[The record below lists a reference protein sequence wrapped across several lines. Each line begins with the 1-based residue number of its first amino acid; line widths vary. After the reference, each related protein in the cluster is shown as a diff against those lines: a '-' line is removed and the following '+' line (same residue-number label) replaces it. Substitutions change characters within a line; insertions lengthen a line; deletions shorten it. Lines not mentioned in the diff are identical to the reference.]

1 MAYPKL
7 TDQPGALE
15 IAASIRAG
23 ELSPHEAVE
32 DAIAR
37 IEHLDVHINAVAV
50 CDFERAIA
58 AAKAMDGKVPGEH
71 QPLFGVPMTI
81 KESFDIAGLPTCWGH
96 AEHAENIARR
106 DAKVVSRLK
115 AAGVIL
121 LGKTNV
127 PIDLADWQ
135 SFNAVYGR
143 TNNPHDHSRS
153 PGGSSG
159 GSAAAVASGMVPIE
173 YGTDIGGSVR
183 VPAHF
188 CGVWGH
194 KTSWGLVSKHGHDH
208 PLMAGKD
215 AHDGALS
222 IAGPLARN
230 AADIEILL
238 RLTADFPVF
247 ERRKPIRQC
256 RFLALL
262 DHPDSPLDSSV
273 RGPMEAAL
281 DTLEAAGVKI
291 DRASDLVPDLAAQ
304 QADYLRM
311 LNIAMARGMPS
322 PDGKRASA
330 TDWFDLLDRQTCNE
344 LAWEQV
350 FEAYDFVLAPPA
362 PVLAVPHRNEAVFRG
377 DLDIN
382 GADHPASG
390 GLAWAGLATFP
401 NLPSTVLPIGQGS
414 YLGSTLPCGMQVMG
428 PRWRDLDCVA
438 AARDIDLI
446 VNG

>member
-7 TDQPGALE
+7 TDQPGGME
-15 IAASIRAG
+15 TAAAIRAG
-23 ELSPHEAVE
+23 ELTPHEAVE

-37 IEHLDVHINAVAV
+37 IEHLDVHVNAVAV

-58 AAKAMDGKVPGEH
+58 TAKAMDGQTPGGH

-96 AEHAENIARR
+96 EAHADDIARR

-115 AAGVIL
+115 AAGVIFV
-121 LGKTNV
+121 GKTNV
-127 PIDLADWQ
+127 PVDLADWQ
-135 SFNAVYGR
+135 SFNKVYGR

-194 KTSWGLVSKHGHDH
+194 KTSWGLISRYGHDH

-230 AADIEILL
+230 ADDIEILL
-238 RLTADFPVF
+238 RLTAQFPLF
-247 ERRKPIRQC
+247 ERDKPIRQC
-256 RFLALL
+256 RVLALL
-262 DHPDSPLDSSV
+262 DHPDSPIDDSV

-281 DTLEAAGVKI
+281 AVLEAAGVRI
-291 DRASDLVPDLAAQ
+291 DRSSDLLPDLAAQ

-322 PDGKRASA
+322 PDGTRATA
-330 TDWFDLLDRQTCNE
+330 TDWFDLLDKQTRNE

-362 PVLAVPHRNEAVFRG
+362 PVLAVPHSDQAIFQG
-377 DLDIN
+377 TLDIN
-382 GADHPASG
+382 GEQLPASG
-390 GLAWAGLATFP
+390 GLAWPGLATFP
-401 NLPSTVLPIGQGS
+401 NLPATVLPIGSSTVDGA
-414 YLGSTLPCGMQVMG
+414 TLPCGMQVIG
-428 PRWRDLDCVA
+428 PRWRDLDCVY

-446 VNG
+446 ING

>member
-7 TDQPGALE
+7 TDKDGALE
-15 IAASIRAG
+15 TAARIRDG
-23 ELSPHEAVE
+23 EISPHEAVE

-37 IEHLDVHINAVAV
+37 IEHLDAHINAVAV

-58 AAKAMDGKVPGEH
+58 TAKAMDRDVPGEH

-81 KESFDIAGLPTCWGH
+81 KESFDIAGLPTTWGH
-96 AEHAENIARR
+96 KAHTNYIAKR
-106 DAKVVSRLK
+106 DAKIVARLK
-115 AAGVIL
+115 AAGVVF

-127 PIDLADWQ
+127 PVDLSDWQ
-135 SFNAVYGR
+135 SFNPVYGR
-143 TNNPHDHSRS
+143 TNNPHDHDRS

-208 PLMAGKD
+208 PAFAGKD

-230 AADIEILL
+230 ADDIEIML
-238 RLTADFPVF
+238 RLTAEFPLF
-247 ERRKPIRQC
+247 ERKKPLNQC
-256 RFLALL
+256 RILALL
-262 DHPDSPLDSSV
+262 DHPDSPLDDSV
-273 RGPMEAAL
+273 RGPTEAAL
-281 DTLEAAGVKI
+281 AAIEAAGIQI
-291 DRASDLVPDLAAQ
+291 DYNSDLVPDLAQQ
-304 QADYLRM
+304 QAKYLRM
-311 LNIAMARGMPS
+311 MNIAMARGAPS

-330 TDWFDLLDRQTCNE
+330 TDWFNLLDEQARNE
-344 LAWEQV
+344 LAWERL
-350 FEAYDFVLAPPA
+350 FEKYDFVLAPPA
-362 PVLAVPHRNEAVFRG
+362 PVLAVPHRKEAVFRG
-377 DLDIN
+377 DIDIN
-382 GADHPASG
+382 GEAQPAAG

-401 NLPSTVLPIGQGS
+401 NLPATVLPIGSGS
-414 YLGSTLPCGMQVMG
+414 YLGSPLPCGLQVMG
-428 PRWRDLDCVA
+428 PRWHDLDCIS
-438 AARDIDLI
+438 AAREIGAVLH
-446 VNG
+446 G

>member
-7 TDQPGALE
+7 TDEPGAVAT
-15 IAASIRAG
+15 AAAIRAG
-23 ELSPHEAVE
+23 EMSPHEAVE

-37 IEHLDVHINAVAV
+37 IEHLDVHVNAVVV

-58 AAKAMDGKVPGEH
+58 TAKSMDKQKPGTN

-81 KESFDIAGLPTCWGH
+81 KESFDIEGLPTCWGH
-96 AEHAENIARR
+96 PPHRDNIAQR

-115 AAGVIL
+115 AAGVVF

-143 TNNPHDHSRS
+143 TNNPHDHTRS

-159 GSAAAVASGMVPIE
+159 GSAAAVASGMVPCE

-208 PLMAGKD
+208 PLMAGRD

-230 AADIEILL
+230 VDDIEILL
-238 RLTADFPVF
+238 RLTAQFPLH
-247 ERRKPIRQC
+247 EGRKPLKDC
-256 RFLALL
+256 RILALL
-262 DHPDSPLDSSV
+262 DHPSSPIDSSV
-273 RGPMEAAL
+273 RGPTEAAL
-281 DTLEAAGVKI
+281 AALEAAGVRVDHK
-291 DRASDLVPDLAAQ
+291 SDLVPNLAMQ
-304 QADYLRM
+304 QEDYLRM
-311 LNIAMARGMPS
+311 LNVAMARGMPS
-322 PDGKRASA
+322 PDGKRATA
-330 TDWFDLLDRQTCNE
+330 TDWFDLLDKQVQNE

-350 FEAYDFVLAPPA
+350 FETYDFVLAPPA
-362 PVLAVPHRNEAVFRG
+362 PVLAVPHRDEAVFRG
-377 DLDIN
+377 TLSIDGHDE
-382 GADHPASG
+382 PASG

-401 NLPSTVLPIGQGS
+401 NLPSTVLPIGSSMVGGS
-414 YLGSTLPCGMQVMG
+414 ELPCGMQVIG
-428 PRWRDLDCVA
+428 PRWRDLDCIA
-438 AARDIDLI
+438 AARGIDAI